1 MGYKLVLRII
11 LLMLDYSVDI
21 PGITVCRAFHVLLM
35 SQPNMGTGN
44 GFVGIGVRAQSVGEC
59 TIIVESIQTGA
70 DVHNDLPFE
79 SHSKHLKG
87 ASAVIERLSNP

>member
-35 SQPNMGTGN
+35 SAIASSAISEVVVCYRDYNFQGVNPMGHE
-44 GFVGIGVRAQSVGEC
+44 V
-59 TIIVESIQTGA
+59 
-70 DVHNDLPFE
+70 
-79 SHSKHLKG
+79 
-87 ASAVIERLSNP
+87 